1 MKSCITIVSHDKH
14 PKNGGLFF
22 SFSCRLEKTLL
33 FEQMP
38 FALFK
43 KKTLQREKICYYKI
57 KQECDSKYPN
67 EYVLTEDNGKL
78 VAFSTNEGAHRIDW
92 MANTYY
98 EEIYKKLTKL
108 NNGNYSNIS
117 EKMDLCVSIIYRRK
131 HVYDINTLL

>member
-1 MKSCITIVSHDKH
+1 MVSRDKR

-22 SFSCRLEKTLL
+22 PFLVDSRKLCSSSRCPSPYSRKKPCKEK
-33 FEQMP
+33 
-38 FALFK
+38 
-43 KKTLQREKICYYKI
+43 KICYYKI

-117 EKMDLCVSIIYRRK
+117 EKIELCVSIIYRRK
-131 HVYDINTLL
+131 NVYDINTLL

>member
-1 MKSCITIVSHDKH
+1 MVSRDKR

-43 KKTLQREKICYYKI
+43 KKPCKEKKICYYKI
-57 KQECDSKYPN
+57 KQKCDSKYPN

-98 EEIYKKLTKL
+98 EELYKKLTKL

-131 HVYDINTLL
+131 DVYDINTLL